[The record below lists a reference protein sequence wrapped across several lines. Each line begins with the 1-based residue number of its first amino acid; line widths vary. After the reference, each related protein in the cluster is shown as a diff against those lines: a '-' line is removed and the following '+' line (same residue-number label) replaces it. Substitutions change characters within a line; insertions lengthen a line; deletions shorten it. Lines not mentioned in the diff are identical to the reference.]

1 MSGKI
6 WKKNVM
12 NAQLLEVS
20 IIIPHGHNCNQNP
33 IRTHDGPK
41 KRMYTVTNRIL
52 GLNILFL
59 PR

>member
-1 MSGKI
+1 MEEKRDECP
-6 WKKNVM
+6 
-12 NAQLLEVS
+12 LLEVS